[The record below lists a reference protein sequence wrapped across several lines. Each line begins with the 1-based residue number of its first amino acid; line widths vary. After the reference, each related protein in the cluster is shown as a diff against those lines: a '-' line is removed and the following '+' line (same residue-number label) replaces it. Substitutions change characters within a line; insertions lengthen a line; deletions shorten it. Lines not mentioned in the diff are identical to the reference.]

1 MKNKFYRLFSYLF
14 AISFIFSGQFAF
26 AQKEQQTPSKC
37 DNKMDW
43 FGDAKLGIFIHWG
56 IYAVKGISE
65 SWSFHNG
72 YLPYQEYMDQLDGFT
87 AKDYNPKLWVKL
99 IEESGARY
107 TVITSK
113 HHDGVALWDTKAN
126 DLSIPNKTP
135 AGRDVLTPFIREVKK
150 SKQLKTG
157 IYFSLI
163 DWSYPDYPN
172 FTKSKTRYKLQEDTV
187 RWNKFRHFMFKQL
200 GEISN
205 QYNPD
210 LIWFDGGWENSPENW
225 NSKGILKLLR
235 KRNKNIIVNSRIEG
249 NLGDYGTP
257 EIGVPITKPEDKYW
271 ELCLTMND
279 SWGYQP
285 RDMHYKTSHEL
296 LRTFVDCFT
305 MGGNL
310 LLDIGPSAD
319 GTIPS
324 EQVRI
329 LKDFGRWT
337 KKHNKA
343 IYNTI
348 GGIPN
353 LPFQGY
359 NALSKDSTILYLYI
373 PYKPIGEIELKGL
386 VNKIQ
391 DTWVVGNGTH
401 LDAQVFNKL
410 SWNPKP
416 GNVYISIPDKALD
429 EDITVLALK
438 LDGPIKLYGVE
449 QKTHQK

>member
-1 MKNKFYRLFSYLF
+1 MKNKFYQLFSCLL
-14 AISFIFSGQFAF
+14 AASFTFCGQTAF
-26 AQKEQQTPSKC
+26 AQQKQQDESTC
-37 DNKMDW
+37 NKKMEW

-56 IYAVKGISE
+56 IYAVKGIGE

-72 YLPYQEYMDQLDGFT
+72 HLSYEEYMGQLDGFT
-87 AKDYNPKLWVKL
+87 AKNYDPKEWVKL

-126 DLSIPNKTP
+126 DLSIAQKTP
-135 AGRDVLTPFIREVKK
+135 AARDVLTPFIKEVKK

-172 FTKSKTRYKLQEDTV
+172 FLKTKNRYKLQNDTV
-187 RWNKFRHFMFKQL
+187 RWGKFRNFMFKQL
-200 GEISN
+200 GEISK
-205 QYNPD
+205 QYDPD
-210 LIWFDGGWENSPENW
+210 LVWFDGGWENSPENW

-235 KRNKNIIVNSRIEG
+235 KRNKDIIVNSRIEG

-257 EIGVPITKPEDKYW
+257 EIGVPVTKPADNYW

-279 SWGYQP
+279 SWGYQS
-285 RDMHYKTSHEL
+285 RDTHYKTSHEL

-319 GTIPS
+319 GVIPT
-324 EQVRI
+324 EQVQI

-337 KKHNKA
+337 KKHKDA
-343 IYNTI
+343 IYNTV

-373 PYKPIGEIELKGL
+373 PYKPIGEIEIKGL
-386 VNKIQ
+386 VNEVKSA
-391 DTWVVGNGTH
+391 WVVGDGTH
-401 LDAQVFNKL
+401 LTPEVFNKL

-416 GNVYISIPDKALD
+416 GNLYISIPEKALD
-429 EDITVLALK
+429 KDITVVALK

-449 QKTHQK
+449 QKVHQK